1 MFFYILGLKN
11 LRILS
16 LHGNDISQIPESAFE
31 DRSSITHLALG
42 SNPFYCD
49 CDLRWLS
56 EWVKRDY
63 IEPGIAK
70 CSGPGPQKEKLL
82 LTSPSN
88 QFRCTGIYGKH
99 HTLNDID
106 KQNKYSVKF
115 QTAINV
121 NISPCIGPVGQ
132 DILAKCNLC
141 HNNPCRNG
149 ASCQSLPNRDYE
161 CICAPGYYGKNCDAV
176 IDACYGNP
184 CTNGATCKVLEAGRF
199 T

>member
-1 MFFYILGLKN
+1 MIISFFFDSGLKN

-42 SNPFYCD
+42 SNPFHCD

-82 LTSPSN
+82 LTSPSDK
-88 QFRCTGIYGKH
+88 FRCTG
-99 HTLNDID
+99 
-106 KQNKYSVKF
+106 KQ
-115 QTAINV
+115 
-121 NISPCIGPVGQ
+121 ISDQ
-132 DILAKCNLC
+132 K
-141 HNNPCRNG
+141 R
-149 ASCQSLPNRDYE
+149 
-161 CICAPGYYGKNCDAV
+161 
-176 IDACYGNP
+176 
-184 CTNGATCKVLEAGRF
+184 RF
-199 T
+199 L

>member
-88 QFRCTGIYGKH
+88 QFRCTGIYEKH

-106 KQNKYSVKF
+106 KHIFIQCQVSNCNKRQYFSLHR
-115 QTAINV
+115 T
-121 NISPCIGPVGQ
+121 
-132 DILAKCNLC
+132 
-141 HNNPCRNG
+141 RG
-149 ASCQSLPNRDYE
+149 ARH
-161 CICAPGYYGKNCDAV
+161 
-176 IDACYGNP
+176 
-184 CTNGATCKVLEAGRF
+184 TCKMQLVS
-199 T
+199 